1 MKKNT
6 FILFLLAISALSAC
20 VPPNPE
26 TSSLIEASSSEI
38 EEPKAEL
45 IEKELVNDRYF
56 RFTLPEFEG
65 AFVTSNINISSRSP
79 SLSYGDT
86 LIAEET
92 VTSSYIACDIN
103 GDGYREL
110 IFLEDLHLEDDPFL
124 LWYIRWTFVVYD
136 VKNAK
141 RLFTQYDMSAEKDGH
156 YGLYDYT
163 FEVIDDRLVFVPYV
177 QEYVDTEYFEVDRG
191 HLRWSEE
198 KGCYFE
204 WDNIYGIEGMNFKG
218 IYTADDTP
226 VGLSHD
232 EIDYYPFEIDRDYF
246 LKYKVQRKNKDR
258 LFKGMYLKVTS
269 DVHDSLIFKDCLIRY
284 DYSYENAETGEY
296 ALKFR
301 MHNEPATD
309 KYIPEGKHTL
319 NWYFAYQGFNIN
331 YSITPQTSN

>member
-1 MKKNT
+1 MKKSLSLT
-6 FILFLLAISALSAC
+6 SLLMAFALCGCTTPANASS
-20 VPPNPE
+20 VQE
-26 TSSLIEASSSEI
+26 TSSQK

-45 IEKELVNDRYF
+45 IKKEVVDDRYF

-65 AFVTSNINISSRSP
+65 TFVTSNINISSRSP

-110 IFLEDLHLEDDPFL
+110 IFLEDLHLEDDLFL

-204 WDNIYGIEGMNFKG
+204 WDNIYGIEGINFKG

>member
-1 MKKNT
+1 MKKSLSLT
-6 FILFLLAISALSAC
+6 SLLMAFALCGCTIPANASS
-20 VPPNPE
+20 VQE
-26 TSSLIEASSSEI
+26 TSSQK

-45 IEKELVNDRYF
+45 IKKEVVNDRYF

-110 IFLEDLHLEDDPFL
+110 IFLEDLHLEDDLFL

-156 YGLYDYT
+156 YGLYDYD
-163 FEVIDDRLVFVPYV
+163 FEIIDDRLVFVPYV
-177 QEYVDTEYFEVDRG
+177 QQYVDTEYFEVDRG

-204 WDNIYGIEGMNFKG
+204 WDNIYGIEGINFKG

-301 MHNEPATD
+301 MHNEPVID

>member
-1 MKKNT
+1 MKKSLSLT
-6 FILFLLAISALSAC
+6 SLLMAFALCGCTTPAH
-20 VPPNPE
+20 
-26 TSSLIEASSSEI
+26 TSSVQETYSQKD
-38 EEPKAEL
+38 EPKAEL
-45 IEKELVNDRYF
+45 IKKEVVNDRYF

-110 IFLEDLHLEDDPFL
+110 IFLEDLHLEDDLFL

-204 WDNIYGIEGMNFKG
+204 WDNIYGIEGINFKG

>member
-45 IEKELVNDRYF
+45 IEKEVVNDRYF

-65 AFVTSNINISSRSP
+65 AFVTSNINFSSRSP

-124 LWYIRWTFVVYD
+124 LWSIRWTFVVYD
-136 VKNAK
+136 VKNSK

-163 FEVIDDRLVFVPYV
+163 LE
-177 QEYVDTEYFEVDRG
+177 
-191 HLRWSEE
+191 
-198 KGCYFE
+198 
-204 WDNIYGIEGMNFKG
+204 
-218 IYTADDTP
+218 
-226 VGLSHD
+226 
-232 EIDYYPFEIDRDYF
+232 
-246 LKYKVQRKNKDR
+246 
-258 LFKGMYLKVTS
+258 
-269 DVHDSLIFKDCLIRY
+269 
-284 DYSYENAETGEY
+284 
-296 ALKFR
+296 
-301 MHNEPATD
+301 
-309 KYIPEGKHTL
+309 
-319 NWYFAYQGFNIN
+319 
-331 YSITPQTSN
+331 

>member
-1 MKKNT
+1 MKKSLSLT
-6 FILFLLAISALSAC
+6 SILMAFALCGCTTPA
-20 VPPNPE
+20 N
-26 TSSLIEASSSEI
+26 TSSVQEASSQK

-45 IEKELVNDRYF
+45 IKREVVNDLYY

-86 LIAEET
+86 LIAGET
-92 VTSSYIACDIN
+92 VPNSYIACDIN

-110 IFLEDLHLEDDPFL
+110 ILLEDRHFEEDDPFL
-124 LWYIRWTFVVYD
+124 LWSIRWTFVVYD
-136 VKNAK
+136 VKNSK
-141 RLFTQYDMSAEKDGH
+141 RLFTQYDMNVEKDGH

-177 QEYVDTEYFEVDRG
+177 HEYVDTEYFEVDRG

-258 LFKGMYLKVTS
+258 LFKGIYLRVTS
-269 DVHDSLIFKDCLIRY
+269 DVHDSLHFKDCLIRY

-301 MHNEPATD
+301 MHNQPATN

-319 NWYFAYQGFNIN
+319 NWHFAYQGFNIN